1 MLSFKNIPFLFFVKE
16 FINVVQGD
24 KNGSV
29 IASGELTIV
38 GLPNEFF

>member
-1 MLSFKNIPFLFFVKE
+1 MLFQYQYHTYFDKE
-16 FINVVQGD
+16 LINVVQSD

-29 IASGELTIV
+29 IVTGELTIV